1 MVQAIEWINFFVAL
15 SFIVCYI
22 YQIFYIFVAVFRT
35 PVKFKKTDERK
46 RYAFLL
52 AARNEESVIGNLID
66 SIKKQT
72 YPQELIDIY
81 VVADN
86 CTDKTALVAE
96 QAGAYV
102 YERFNKEKVG
112 KGYALDYLYTHLTE
126 MVGDEYYDGYFVFD
140 ADNLLEKRYVAEM
153 NKALCAGHKIITS
166 YRNTKNF
173 GANWISSGYA
183 LWFMRESKHL
193 NNPRMICGTSCAV
206 SGTGYLVSSE
216 IIRRNNGWHFYLLTE
231 DIEFTIDSILKNDK
245 IAYCHAAKYYDEQ
258 PTDFKTAWN
267 QRIRWTKGYLQ
278 VFRKYGKDLLKGLF
292 GTNAFS
298 CYDMTMNIVPAVV
311 LSIVSVVANVVT
323 FILSLIVG
331 IPPWEIILSFL
342 QTIFNSMLLMWG
354 MGLLIT
360 ITEWKEIK
368 CSAPKKWLYV
378 LTFPLYTFTYIPIAI
393 SAFFVKGQWKPIKH
407 GVEMNIDDMSNKK
420 RVEAKS
426 KVKKEKKAN
435 KEKKNRR
442 K

>member
-183 LWFMRESKHL
+183 LWFMRES
-193 NNPRMICGTSCAV
+193 
-206 SGTGYLVSSE
+206 
-216 IIRRNNGWHFYLLTE
+216 
-231 DIEFTIDSILKNDK
+231 
-245 IAYCHAAKYYDEQ
+245 
-258 PTDFKTAWN
+258 
-267 QRIRWTKGYLQ
+267 
-278 VFRKYGKDLLKGLF
+278 
-292 GTNAFS
+292 
-298 CYDMTMNIVPAVV
+298 
-311 LSIVSVVANVVT
+311 
-323 FILSLIVG
+323 
-331 IPPWEIILSFL
+331 
-342 QTIFNSMLLMWG
+342 
-354 MGLLIT
+354 
-360 ITEWKEIK
+360 
-368 CSAPKKWLYV
+368 
-378 LTFPLYTFTYIPIAI
+378 
-393 SAFFVKGQWKPIKH
+393 
-407 GVEMNIDDMSNKK
+407 
-420 RVEAKS
+420 
-426 KVKKEKKAN
+426 
-435 KEKKNRR
+435 
-442 K
+442 